1 MLENVNPKFL
11 ENAQA
16 VEAELLKRISKITQI
31 TPENIK
37 EELNK
42 CSFEI
47 SQSLLLDLSY
57 LSKKGGITF
66 ISLLAVTLN
75 KILNPEYDNDDN
87 DESSINWILNAIS
100 DLKYI
105 EVEEIV
111 ETAQSLLEE
120 AHHKASGEDS

>member
-1 MLENVNPKFL
+1 MFENVNPKFL
-11 ENAQA
+11 DNAKA
-16 VEAELLKRISKITQI
+16 VENELLARISKITQLSPDNLKREI
-31 TPENIK
+31 N
-37 EELNK
+37 N
-42 CSFEI
+42 CAFEI

-57 LSKKGGITF
+57 LAKKGGLTF

-75 KILNPEYDNDDN
+75 KILNPEYENEDN

-120 AHHKASGEDS
+120 AHNKASGENG